1 VREALL
7 SLLQL
12 VLGLPVLKS
21 ALLTLSPQLLQP
33 TLRVLQRKE
42 RALGLQGRVFLRAV
56 GVDLGPDGVDNLVEL
71 ELLDAVLT
79 RGTVD
84 GVRLLPF
91 GLRGVLVG
99 PGEFVRLTLQL
110 PLRLSLLD
118 VGLSGPITL
127 GGGSPQPS

>member
-1 VREALL
+1 PQVALHVGGQFVAVLVGQLNELLGLSLQGNRVRVGQTLRLGLLLGAFPSLVDLALDSVREALL

-56 GVDLGPDGVDNLVEL
+56 GVDLGPD
-71 ELLDAVLT
+71 
-79 RGTVD
+79 
-84 GVRLLPF
+84 
-91 GLRGVLVG
+91 
-99 PGEFVRLTLQL
+99 
-110 PLRLSLLD
+110 
-118 VGLSGPITL
+118 
-127 GGGSPQPS
+127 